1 MSLLRIFAVML
12 VVVCFTFVGCSE
24 DTGQTPGD
32 TTGVEKGDPDNKD
45 DTLDDGSGAPKDQ
58 PDDAET
64 DDDAPADDAPADDA
78 PADDAGDADAPA
90 DDAPADDAPAAEAT
104 GDTTEAAPAAA
115 KKDGE

>member
-1 MSLLRIFAVML
+1 MSLLRICAMML
-12 VVVCFTFVGCSE
+12 VVVCFTFVGCKG
-24 DTGQTPGD
+24 DAGQPAGD
-32 TTGVEKGDPDNKD
+32 TTGVEKGEPTNTD
-45 DTLDDGSGAPKDQ
+45 DTVDDGSGAPKDQ

-64 DDDAPADDAPADDA
+64 DADA

-90 DDAPADDAPAAEAT
+90 DDAPADDAPADDAPAADAT

>member
-12 VVVCFTFVGCSE
+12 VVVCFTFVGCKE
-24 DTGQTPGD
+24 DTGQPAGD
-32 TTGVEKGDPDNKD
+32 TTGVEKGEPTNTD
-45 DTLDDGSGAPKDQ
+45 DSIDDGSGAPKDQ

-78 PADDAGDADAPA
+78 PADDAPAADAGDDTEAADDAAPA
-90 DDAPADDAPAAEAT
+90 DEPAPAAE
-104 GDTTEAAPAAA
+104 